1 MNLVELPVVDGGVQ
15 FGTATVPVS
24 RTELQSTA
32 SRTVIVDVRPEDL
45 AIADDGLEF
54 HVSVVEELGSDAYAY
69 GHADLT
75 GSGID
80 QQQTV
85 VARVDWRQPPRNGG
99 SSQTIAGRAT
109 HAARVRPGQR
119 RRLAST

>member
-45 AIADDGLEF
+45 ATAQRGIESNYRWTRYTRCTCSTRTAAPAWPAPSPS
-54 HVSVVEELGSDAYAY
+54 VS
-69 GHADLT
+69 
-75 GSGID
+75 
-80 QQQTV
+80 
-85 VARVDWRQPPRNGG
+85 
-99 SSQTIAGRAT
+99 T
-109 HAARVRPGQR
+109 H
-119 RRLAST
+119 SN